1 MSLTI
6 NSQAP
11 NFAAENTQ
19 EENNFHERMPEAD
32 AEGDLY
38 GENGERTPYYPA
50 RPRQQVPYELVW
62 DRRAPAGSD
71 VGAESTRKGARADR
85 SRPCVRLTSCL
96 KRSHRRNRR
105 AV

>member
-19 EENNFHERMPEAD
+19 EKINFHEPMPEAD

-71 VGAESTRKGARADR
+71 LGPESTRKGARADR
-85 SRPCVRLTSCL
+85 PRP
-96 KRSHRRNRR
+96 
-105 AV
+105 

>member
-19 EENNFHERMPEAD
+19 EEINFHERMPEAD

-62 DRRAPAGSD
+62 DHRATAGSD
-71 VGAESTRKGARADR
+71 VGAQSTVKGARADR
-85 SRPCVRLTSCL
+85 SRPCVT
-96 KRSHRRNRR
+96 
-105 AV
+105 

>member
-1 MSLTI
+1 MSLMI

-19 EENNFHERMPEAD
+19 GEMNFHERMPEAD
-32 AEGDLY
+32 AEGDLH

-71 VGAESTRKGARADR
+71 LGPESTRKGARADR
-85 SRPCVRLTSCL
+85 PRP
-96 KRSHRRNRR
+96 
-105 AV
+105 